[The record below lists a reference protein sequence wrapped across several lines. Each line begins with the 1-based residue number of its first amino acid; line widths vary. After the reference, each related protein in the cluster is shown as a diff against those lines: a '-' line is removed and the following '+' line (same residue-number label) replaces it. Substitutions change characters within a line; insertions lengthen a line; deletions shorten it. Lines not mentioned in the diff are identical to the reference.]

1 MTRAMHFEVEMTAA
15 EPMVPPPTHDG
26 PGREGAST
34 RHRLAPSLSRSHHL
48 RIGIVAVLVVLAA
61 CGGGG
66 SKDASEPPPA
76 PAVQQKQL
84 TVDGTARSYRLFT
97 PLSLDRSRPAA
108 LVLIMAGVGNTGQD
122 MVTATDFDRMAD
134 TGGFIVAYPEGVN
147 ETWNAGYCCLGRAT
161 TGPDDVA
168 FLSRVIDDIQ
178 ATSSIDSARV
188 FAVGFSAGAM
198 MAHKLGCDLAGRIA
212 GVGSVAG
219 AMVLDQCRP
228 SQPVSVMEIHGT
240 ADGLVPYEGGP
251 TAGGATQPSPPS
263 REVMQRWA
271 ELNDCPAPATTT
283 QGALTTVTWSG
294 CSAGTSVKFITIEG
308 GGHTWFAPLLGPA
321 SGAVDATRVI
331 WEFLSGLRPRG

>member
-1 MTRAMHFEVEMTAA
+1 MKLRSGGVVAA
-15 EPMVPPPTHDG
+15 
-26 PGREGAST
+26 
-34 RHRLAPSLSRSHHL
+34 L
-48 RIGIVAVLVVLAA
+48 LVVLAA

-66 SKDASEPPPA
+66 SQDASEPPPA

-84 TVDGTARSYRLFT
+84 TVGGMSRTYRLFT
-97 PLSLDRSRPAA
+97 PLSLDRSRPAP
-108 LVLIMAGVGNTGQD
+108 LVLVMAGVGNTGQD

-161 TGPDDVA
+161 SGPDDVA
-168 FLSRVIDDIQ
+168 FLTSVIDDVA
-178 ATSSIDSARV
+178 ATSKVDAGRV

-219 AMVLDQCRP
+219 AMVLDECRP
-228 SQPVSVMEIHGT
+228 SRPVSVIEIHGT
-240 ADGLVPYEGGP
+240 ADGLVPYEGGR
-251 TAGGATQPSPPS
+251 TAGGATQPSPPTM
-263 REVMQRWA
+263 EVVKRWA
-271 ELNDCPAPATTT
+271 ELDGCPTTPTTT
-283 QGALTTVTWSG
+283 TEGVLRTSAWTG
-294 CSAGTSVKFITIEG
+294 CREGTSVKLITIDG

-321 SGAVDATRVI
+321 SGALDATPVV